1 MIEVTVDSIRVSL
14 MSQQR
19 IVVLKE
25 RGGERQLVI
34 WIGHAEAD
42 AITLKLQGH
51 DVPRPM
57 THDLLRS
64 VVEDLGATLDNVYI
78 HDLRD
83 DTYYATLVLDQD
95 GRRIEVDARP
105 SDSIALAIRAE
116 SPIFVA
122 DSIMDRVG
130 ISPSDEEPAAAAAP
144 RGPEEGQDLGVFR
157 DFLETLDLD
166 DLGGEEDPPRKR

>member
-14 MSQQR
+14 VSQQR

-25 RGGERQLVI
+25 RGGDRQLVI

-51 DVPRPM
+51 EVPRPM
-57 THDLLRS
+57 THDLLKA
-64 VVEDLGATLDNVYI
+64 VIEDLGATLDHVYI

-83 DTYYATLVLDQD
+83 DTYFATLVLDQD
-95 GRRIEVDARP
+95 GRRVEVDARP

-122 DSIMDRVG
+122 DAIMDRVG
-130 ISPSDEEPAAAAAP
+130 ITPSEEEPTPSAGASGE
-144 RGPEEGQDLGVFR
+144 REDLGVFR

-166 DLGGEEDPPRKR
+166 DLGGEEEPPRKR

>member
-14 MSQQR
+14 VSQQR

-25 RGGERQLVI
+25 RGGDRQLVI

-51 DVPRPM
+51 EVPRPM
-57 THDLLRS
+57 THDLLKS
-64 VVEDLGATLDNVYI
+64 VLEDLGATLDHVYI

-83 DTYYATLVLDQD
+83 DTYFAHLVLDHD
-95 GRRIEVDARP
+95 GKRIEVDARP

-122 DSIMDRVG
+122 DAIMERVG
-130 ISPSDEEPAAAAAP
+130 ISPSEEEPASAAAAAP
-144 RGPEEGQDLGVFR
+144 AEEGADLGVFR
-157 DFLETLDLD
+157 EFLESLDLD